1 MKSSHLSGGYQK
13 KASLACAFIGDPD
26 VVIIDEPTLGLDIRF
41 KNILHRKLRVWKEH
55 KLIILG
61 TSDQTEAEAVS
72 DRVYVLQKG
81 RAVNRTNLS
90 SKRLIT
96 RINISFGDFDCHQE
110 ALQITDSF
118 FKTQS
123 IFR

>member
-41 KNILHRKLRVWKEH
+41 KNILHRKLRIWKEH

-61 TSDQTEAEAVS
+61 TSDQTEA
-72 DRVYVLQKG
+72 
-81 RAVNRTNLS
+81 
-90 SKRLIT
+90 
-96 RINISFGDFDCHQE
+96 
-110 ALQITDSF
+110 
-118 FKTQS
+118 
-123 IFR
+123 